1 MRISNK
7 LYDCLKEFLRYI
19 VVGGSAFVLDF
30 VTMCIFKELV
40 FKGEH
45 LFIAVFI
52 GYLVGLI
59 YNFLLSNW
67 YVFKNGFEKI
77 KGKEIT
83 SFIIFAVIGIIGL
96 GLTEILMYLF
106 VNILALWY
114 IFAKILSAGI
124 VLFWNYIARKLI
136 IYK

>member
-1 MRISNK
+1 MYYKIIEAI
-7 LYDCLKEFLRYI
+7 KEFMRYI

-30 VTMCIFKELV
+30 GTMCLFKEFI

-52 GYLVGLI
+52 GYIVGLV

-77 KGKEIT
+77 KGKEIR
-83 SFIIFAVIGIIGL
+83 SFIIFALIGIVGL
-96 GLTEILMYLF
+96 GLTEVLMYLF
-106 VNILALWY
+106 VNILTIWY

-124 VLFWNYIARKLI
+124 VLFWNYLARKLI

>member
-1 MRISNK
+1 MSDK
-7 LYDCLKEFLRYI
+7 LNDFIKEFLRYV

-30 VTMCIFKELV
+30 GAMCLFKELI

-77 KGKEIT
+77 KGKELT
-83 SFIIFAVIGIIGL
+83 SFIIFAIIGVIGL
-96 GLTEILMYLF
+96 GLTEALMYLF
-106 VNILALWY
+106 VNIMSLWY
-114 IFAKILSAGI
+114 IFAKILAAGI
-124 VLFWNYIARKLI
+124 VLFWNYIARKI
-136 IYK
+136 ILYK

>member
-1 MRISNK
+1 MSSK
-7 LYDCLKEFLRYI
+7 LIDFIKEFMRYV
-19 VVGGSAFVLDF
+19 VVGGSAFILDF
-30 VTMCIFKELV
+30 GTMCLFKEIV
-40 FKGEH
+40 FRGEH

-52 GYLVGLI
+52 GYLIGLI

-83 SFIIFAVIGIIGL
+83 SFIIFAIIGIVGL
-96 GLTEILMYLF
+96 GLTEVLMYLF

-136 IYK
+136 IYR

>member
-1 MRISNK
+1 MSNK
-7 LYDCLKEFLRYI
+7 LNDFIKEFLRYV

-30 VTMCIFKELV
+30 VAMCLFKELI

-67 YVFKNGFEKI
+67 YAFQNGFEKI

-83 SFIIFAVIGIIGL
+83 SFIIFAIIGVIGL
-96 GLTEILMYLF
+96 GFTEVLMYLF
-106 VNILALWY
+106 VNIMSLWY
-114 IFAKILSAGI
+114 IFAKMLAAGI